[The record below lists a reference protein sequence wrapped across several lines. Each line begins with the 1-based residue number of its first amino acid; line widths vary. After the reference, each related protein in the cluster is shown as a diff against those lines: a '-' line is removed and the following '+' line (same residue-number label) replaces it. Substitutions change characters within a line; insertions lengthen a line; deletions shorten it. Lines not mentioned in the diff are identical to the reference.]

1 VNLIT
6 LQLRSILDSFRDTIK
21 VIRYFNM
28 LRNNNFLII
37 IKIFIIKF
45 FFSKAFIRNFIKTN
59 KKKIILNE
67 IFFKENNQDIYKLTN
82 QVDQNGYSEIL
93 TLKEKYINEIKE
105 LIFKCEDLDI
115 KKINN
120 SINEIK
126 KKTNETEIEYYK
138 RLEELKISRVTG
150 SINLNEKS
158 VLKDLL
164 TCQFLIQFAKSYLNT
179 NSISVNA
186 SFFISNPLKISET
199 EKYSNAQYFHWD
211 NDFTKFFK
219 FYIYLS
225 DVDEDSG
232 PHIFIPGTHKKKK
245 KIHKLSRLFDDKN
258 IYSSYKEKKI
268 FHGKKGSAFLVDS
281 YGLHKGETPKNKP
294 RLMLNIHYGRGK
306 IFYSKNDMLIKI

>member
-1 VNLIT
+1 MNLIT

-59 KKKIILNE
+59 KKKIIVNE

-105 LIFKCEDLDI
+105 LIFKCEDMDI

-120 SINEIK
+120 SMDEIK

-158 VLKDLL
+158 VWTITPL
-164 TCQFLIQFAKSYLNT
+164 T
-179 NSISVNA
+179 
-186 SFFISNPLKISET
+186 
-199 EKYSNAQYFHWD
+199 
-211 NDFTKFFK
+211 
-219 FYIYLS
+219 
-225 DVDEDSG
+225 
-232 PHIFIPGTHKKKK
+232 
-245 KIHKLSRLFDDKN
+245 KL
-258 IYSSYKEKKI
+258 
-268 FHGKKGSAFLVDS
+268 
-281 YGLHKGETPKNKP
+281 
-294 RLMLNIHYGRGK
+294 
-306 IFYSKNDMLIKI
+306 

>member
-1 VNLIT
+1 MNLIT

-21 VIRYFNM
+21 VIRYFDM
-28 LRNNNFLII
+28 LKNNNFLII

-45 FFSKAFIRNFIKTN
+45 LFSKAFIRNLIKIN
-59 KKKIILNE
+59 KKKITVNE
-67 IFFKENNQDIYKLTN
+67 NFFNENNQDIYKLTN

-93 TLKEKYINEIKE
+93 TLKERYINEIKE
-105 LIFKCEDLDI
+105 IIFKCEDLDI

-126 KKTNETEIEYYK
+126 KQTNETEIDYYK
-138 RLEELKISRVTG
+138 RLEKLKISRVTG

-164 TCQFLIQFAKSYLNT
+164 KSQFLIQFAKSYLNT

-225 DVDEDSG
+225 DVDENSG
-232 PHIFIPGTHKKKK
+232 PHIFIPGTHKRKKFINSLDCLMIRIFILHTK
-245 KIHKLSRLFDDKN
+245 
-258 IYSSYKEKKI
+258 KKI
-268 FHGKKGSAFLVDS
+268 FHGKKGSAFFVDS
-281 YGLHKGETPKNKP
+281 YGLHKGET
-294 RLMLNIHYGRGK
+294 LK
-306 IFYSKNDMLIKI
+306 INQDLC